1 MGTIMELSNFKN
13 LLADVVKSEGTLR
26 DNIQTLV
33 ESAIATFGQ
42 HGDTSRIEMLMKAS
56 INMRSVRSAT
66 LGNFIKAHANVRFV
80 PSKNLDDY
88 KVKKIGKGDATVK
101 EITTLWYDFDTSG
114 VQKDLD
120 LLKLAQALITRYEKA
135 TEDGKAKV
143 STQADK
149 LAALISSELEHN
161 KAQA

>member
-1 MGTIMELSNFKN
+1 MELSNFKN
-13 LLADVVKSEGTLR
+13 LLANVVKSEGTLR

-33 ESAIATFGQ
+33 ESAIVTFGQ
-42 HGDTSRIEMLMKAS
+42 HGDTSRLEMLMKAS

-88 KVKKIGKGDATVK
+88 KVKKIGKGEATIK
-101 EITTLWYDFDTSG
+101 EVTTLWYDFDTSG
-114 VQKDLD
+114 VQKDMD
-120 LLKLAQALITRYEKA
+120 LIQTLTTLMNKYGKA
-135 TEDGKAKV
+135 KEDGKAKV
-143 STQADK
+143 SAQSDRI
-149 LAALISSELEHN
+149 AAWISSELEHG